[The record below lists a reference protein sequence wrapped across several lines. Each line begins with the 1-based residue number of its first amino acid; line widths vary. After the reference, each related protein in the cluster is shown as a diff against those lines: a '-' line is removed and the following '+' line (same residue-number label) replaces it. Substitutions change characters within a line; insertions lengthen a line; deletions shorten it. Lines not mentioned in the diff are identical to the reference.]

1 MAKPD
6 KAIIVECSQGDAE
19 ALYSMLKRCAPPVE
33 VSAICTDLRSAKE
46 DVRQY
51 DADIL
56 FLNLDFPLPGSA
68 WDVLKQIED
77 DQLDV
82 ILTSAKPSSQQINAL
97 IEMNIERGAK
107 PVRFL
112 SKPFNSHELAA
123 LLEALR
129 HAPLEPAP
137 RISEPSLPWSS
148 PAPEQK
154 WVVRIAG
161 EDYLRLSKTP
171 PLFIPLNAIYYCKA
185 DGNYVQVFAENGG
198 GGCSRKII
206 RCTIGMLSGL
216 LEPYGFFRTHASY
229 LVNLQRIDATKVSL
243 TNGDSG
249 SGGYVGI
256 KNWDNPNT
264 NGVIPLA
271 RSRKQ
276 AFREVVGV
284 MGASHA

>member
-1 MAKPD
+1 MAKPN

-112 SKPFNSHELAA
+112 SKPFTGHELAA
-123 LLEALR
+123 LIEAIR
-129 HAPLEPAP
+129 QVPYNPAQQAFRP
-137 RISEPSLPWSS
+137 AVSELLPGTT
-148 PAPEQK
+148 EQK
-154 WVVRIAG
+154 WIVRIEG
-161 EDYLRLSKTP
+161 DNYLHLPKMSP
-171 PLFIPLNAIYYCKA
+171 HLIPLSNIYYCKA

-198 GGCSRKII
+198 GACSRKII
-206 RCTIGMLSGL
+206 RCTIGMLSEL

-229 LVNLQRIDATKVSL
+229 LVNLQHVDATRVSL
-243 TNGDSG
+243 SNGDTG
-249 SGGYVGI
+249 SGGYVTM
-256 KNWDNPNT
+256 KNQDKHSN

-276 AFREVVGV
+276 AFREVVG
-284 MGASHA
+284 A